1 MLNKTVK
8 VLVIGTTGV
17 LVGYKVYQ
25 KVREKQIQK
34 ITKDA
39 QKMAEEMMKKME
51 EMEKENK

>member
-25 KVREKQIQK
+25 KVREKQLEK
-34 ITKDA
+34 ITKDV
-39 QKMAEEMMKKME
+39 QNMAEEMIRKME
-51 EMEKENK
+51 EMENENK

>member
-34 ITKDA
+34 VTKDV
-39 QKMAEEMMKKME
+39 QKMAEEMIRQME
-51 EMEKENK
+51 EMEKENN